1 MLNTILTRRSI
12 RKFKKKQLKSDDL
25 ETILKA
31 AMAAPTA
38 GNSQIWEF
46 IVINDRVLL
55 NAIQNF
61 HPYAEMVLQAPLA
74 ILVCANLQREK
85 YKDRW
90 PLDCAAAS
98 ENILLAAH
106 ALELGAVWVGI
117 YPDEKRMKEMSKL
130 LELPSFIKP
139 VSLIPIGYADEMK
152 PESNRYDRDKIHFN
166 KFQKYD

>member
-12 RKFKKKQLKSDDL
+12 RKFKSKALKTDDI

-46 IVINDRVLL
+46 VVINDRVLL
-55 NAIQNF
+55 NAIEKF
-61 HPYAEMVLQAPLA
+61 HPYAQMVLQAPIA
-74 ILVCANLQREK
+74 ILVCADINREK

-106 ALELGAVWVGI
+106 SLNLGAVWVGI
-117 YPDEKRMKEMSKL
+117 YPDKQRMNEMVKL
-130 LELPSFIKP
+130 LTLPKNIKP
-139 VSLIPIGYADEMK
+139 VSLIPIGYSDEEK
-152 PESNRYDRDKIHFN
+152 PESNRYDRDKIHYN
-166 KFQKYD
+166 KF

>member
-12 RKFKKKQLKSDDL
+12 RKFKSKALKTDDI

-46 IVINDRVLL
+46 VVINDRILL
-55 NAIQNF
+55 NAIEKF
-61 HPYAEMVLQAPLA
+61 HPYAQMVLQAPIA
-74 ILVCANLQREK
+74 ILVCADINREK

-106 ALELGAVWVGI
+106 SLNLGAVWVGI
-117 YPDEKRMKEMSKL
+117 YPDKQRMNEMVKL
-130 LELPSFIKP
+130 LTLPKNIKP
-139 VSLIPIGYADEMK
+139 VSLIPIGYSDEEK
-152 PESNRYDRDKIHFN
+152 PESNRYDRDKIHYN
-166 KFQKYD
+166 KY

>member
-1 MLNTILTRRSI
+1 MLNSILTRRSI
-12 RKFKKKQLKSDDL
+12 RKFKSKALKTDDL

-46 IVINDRVLL
+46 IVINDRVLF
-55 NAIQNF
+55 NAIEKF
-61 HPYAEMVLQAPLA
+61 HPYAQMVLQAPVA
-74 ILVCANLQREK
+74 ILVCADLNREK

-106 ALELGAVWVGI
+106 SLNLGAVWVGI
-117 YPDEKRMKEMSKL
+117 YPDKQRMNEMVKL
-130 LELPSFIKP
+130 LELPKNIKP
-139 VSLIPIGYADEMK
+139 VSLIPIGYAAEEK
-152 PESNRYDRDKIHFN
+152 PESNRFDRDKIHYN
-166 KFQKYD
+166 KF

>member
-1 MLNTILTRRSI
+1 MLKTILTRRSI
-12 RKFKKKQLKSDDL
+12 RKFKSKALKTDDI

-46 IVINDRVLL
+46 VVINDRVLL
-55 NAIQNF
+55 NAIEKF
-61 HPYAEMVLQAPLA
+61 HPYAQMVLQAPIA
-74 ILVCANLQREK
+74 ILVCADINREK

-106 ALELGAVWVGI
+106 SLNLGAVWVGI
-117 YPDEKRMKEMSKL
+117 YPDKQRMNEMVKL
-130 LELPSFIKP
+130 LELPKNIKP
-139 VSLIPIGYADEMK
+139 VSLIPIGYSDEEK
-152 PESNRYDRDKIHFN
+152 PESNRYNRDKIHYN
-166 KFQKYD
+166 KF